1 MITSATATATEIH
14 TKTVGKGKK
23 QRLEE
28 ELCDHPF
35 YFEEFYSLDSHNDIA
50 RAIERINDSVD
61 EVEYN
66 NRKVVMRIEVVIQ
79 NGGN

>member
-1 MITSATATATEIH
+1 MITSATVTATEIH

-28 ELCDHPF
+28 KMCDYPF
-35 YFEEFYSLDSHNDIA
+35 YFEEFYSIDSHNDIA
-50 RAIERINDSVD
+50 RAVERINDSVD

-79 NGGN
+79 NGGG